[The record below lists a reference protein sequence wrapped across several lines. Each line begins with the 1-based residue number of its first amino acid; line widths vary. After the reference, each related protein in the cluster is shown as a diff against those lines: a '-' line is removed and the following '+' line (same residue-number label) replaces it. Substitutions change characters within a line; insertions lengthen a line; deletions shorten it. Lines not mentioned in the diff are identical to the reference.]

1 MGLWVDMF
9 MRVDIWP
16 LGSLVDKVYK
26 VDEVDSWPLGWL
38 WVYTDRTRIYGILK
52 D

>member
-9 MRVDIWP
+9 MR
-16 LGSLVDKVYK
+16 VDKVYK